1 MLAVVKARPEPGIE
15 IKDVPEPKVTHD
27 DHVLLEVG
35 ACGIC
40 GSDLHF
46 YEWAPHA
53 RVEITL
59 PRVLGHEVAGTVL
72 EVGPAVTQFK
82 PGDRVVTETWG
93 GCGRCRFCRLGM
105 FNHCMVQTRIGQKAD
120 GGMARYVIV
129 PDISLYKIPASMPFD
144 EAAVV
149 EPVGVAL
156 HGLERVDMKPGD
168 SVAVIGPGPI
178 GILAAM
184 LAERAGAHQ
193 VIVLGL
199 PADEQRL
206 DLVREMGFDVVL
218 TGQGDPV
225 EEVRDRTEGLG
236 VDLALDV
243 SGGRGTMGLA
253 IDLVRRGGQIGIIG
267 LSPEAPLN
275 PTTVALKEVTIYGS
289 FRRQPSTWYRAIKLV
304 AARQIDV
311 RPLVTHQFP
320 VAQAEEAF
328 EILMR
333 REGIKALITP
343 D

>member
-15 IKDVPEPKVTHD
+15 VKEVPEPKITHD

-35 ACGIC
+35 ACGVC

-59 PRVLGHEVAGTVL
+59 PRVLGHEVAGTVV
-72 EVGPAVTQFK
+72 EVGSAVTQFK

-93 GCGRCRFCRLGM
+93 GCGRCYYCRLGM
-105 FNHCMVQTRIGQKAD
+105 FNHCLYQTRIGQKAD

-129 PDISLYKIPASMPFD
+129 PDISLYPIPQDMPFG

-156 HGLERVDMKPGD
+156 HGLERVNLKPGD

-178 GILAAM
+178 GIAAAM
-184 LAERAGAHQ
+184 LADQSGAQ
-193 VIVLGL
+193 PLVMLGL
-199 PADEQRL
+199 EVDEQRL
-206 DLVREMGFDVVL
+206 EFVRQMGHPVIVTDREDPVEAVREM
-218 TGQGDPV
+218 
-225 EEVRDRTEGLG
+225 TEGRG
-236 VDLALDV
+236 ADLAIDV
-243 SGGRGTMGLA
+243 SGGRGTLA
-253 IDLVRRGGQIGIIG
+253 LAVELVRPGGQIAAVG

-275 PTTVALKEVTIYGS
+275 PTTVALKELAIYGS
-289 FRRQPSTWYRAIKLV
+289 FRRQPQTWYRAIKLV
-304 AARQIDV
+304 ASRKIDV
-311 RPLVTHQFP
+311 RPLVTHQFA
-320 VAQAEEAF
+320 VADAQEAF
-328 EILMR
+328 ETLLDR
-333 REGIKALITP
+333 KGIKAIITP